1 MMNKEQMI
9 DLLHAVS
16 EKPWD
21 EAFDKQCCKK
31 CETIDSRIDQYTVR
45 SELYCAVMGHCRF
58 LPRTKSWL
66 DERNIIEWWLQQ
78 PATDETRKMWLSLLE
93 GGDPAN
99 V

>member
-1 MMNKEQMI
+1 MNKEQMI
-9 DLLHAVS
+9 DLLRAVS

-21 EAFDKQCCKK
+21 DAFDKQCCKN
-31 CETIDSRIDQYTVR
+31 CETIDSRIDQYTER

-78 PATDETRKMWLSLLE
+78 PAVDETQKWCSERYKGE
-93 GGDPAN
+93 TE
-99 V
+99 